1 MKTVITLDEQIARQF
16 TGDALLARLSAAFG
30 VVALLLACLGLYG
43 VTSYAVSRRTREI
56 GIRMAIGATRVEV
69 VRSVIRGA
77 LGQLAVGLAIGVPAA
92 LGVARLL
99 QSQLYG
105 IGIYDPMSFL
115 GALVL
120 LGASAVLAS
129 FIPARRASS
138 LDPIRALRIE

>member
-1 MKTVITLDEQIARQF
+1 
-16 TGDALLARLSAAFG
+16 
-30 VVALLLACLGLYG
+30 LYG

-56 GIRMAIGATRVEV
+56 GIRIAIGATRVEV

-77 LGQLAVGLAIGVPAA
+77 LGQLAAGLAIGVPAA

-138 LDPIRALRIE
+138 LDPIRALRID